1 MPELGSIG
9 RQARRHW
16 KEHRPKMYK
25 ELQEAGTLKTVLLEL
40 EDRVAQQLEDLW
52 KEGLNPDQA
61 WEMVRDQVL
70 LPSEEDQPE
79 LGGPFTWEKED

>member
-9 RQARRHW
+9 QMARRHW
-16 KEHRPKMYK
+16 KQHRPKMYK
-25 ELQEAGTLKTVLLEL
+25 QLQEEGRLNEVLLEL
-40 EDRVAQQLEDLW
+40 ENRVAKQLEDLSLQ
-52 KEGLNPDQA
+52 GLNYDQA

-79 LGGPFTWEKED
+79 LGGPFTWAKED

>member
-9 RQARRHW
+9 QQAKRHW
-16 KEHRPKMYK
+16 KQHRPKMYK
-25 ELQEAGTLKTVLLEL
+25 ELQEAGALKTTLLEL
-40 EDRVAQQLEDLW
+40 ENRVAKQLEDLSLQ
-52 KEGLNPDQA
+52 GLNYDQA

>member
-1 MPELGSIG
+1 MTELGSIG
-9 RQARRHW
+9 QMARRHW

-25 ELQEAGTLKTVLLEL
+25 QLQEEGKLHEVLLEL
-40 EDRVAQQLEDLW
+40 EDRVAKQLEELAM
-52 KEGLNPDQA
+52 KGLNPDQA
-61 WEMVRDQVL
+61 WEVVRDQVL

>member
-1 MPELGSIG
+1 MTELGSIG
-9 RQARRHW
+9 QEARRHW
-16 KEHRPKMYK
+16 KQHRPKMYK
-25 ELQEAGTLKTVLLEL
+25 ELQEVGTLKTTLLEL
-40 EDRVAQQLEDLW
+40 ENRVAKQLEDLAHQ
-52 KEGLNPDQA
+52 GLNYDQA

>member
-9 RQARRHW
+9 REAKRHW
-16 KEHRPKMYK
+16 KQFRPKMYK
-25 ELQEAGTLKTVLLEL
+25 ELQEAGTLMTTLLEL
-40 EDRVAQQLEDLW
+40 ENRVAKQLEELSLQ
-52 KEGLNPDQA
+52 GLNYDQA

-79 LGGPFTWEKED
+79 LGGPFTWEKEE

>member
-9 RQARRHW
+9 REAKRHW
-16 KEHRPKMYK
+16 KQHRPKMYK
-25 ELQEAGTLKTVLLEL
+25 QLQEEGRLNEVLLEL
-40 EDRVAQQLEDLW
+40 ENRVAKQMEDLSLQ
-52 KEGLNPDQA
+52 GLNYNQA